1 MAKGKI
7 SADLFKQTCRFV
19 KGATRPDHYPPT
31 RFPEVAF
38 IGRSNV
44 GKSSLI
50 NAVVKRKELAR
61 TSNTPGRTQ
70 EINFFSLDDALM
82 IVDLPGYGF
91 AQAPTNVKD
100 KWIDQSLAYFR
111 TREQLLR
118 VFILVDSRHDLKKSD
133 LEFMSF
139 LDVVPITYQLVLTK
153 CDKTKQAEIDQL
165 KIDLE
170 LRLKKHAA
178 AFPEVLLT
186 SAKDK
191 IGLYEIRGVLL
202 KLLQTC
208 P

>member
-7 SADLFKQTCRFV
+7 SAELFKQTCRFV

-118 VFILVDSRHDLKKSD
+118 VFILVDSRHGLKKSD

-165 KIDLE
+165 KTDIE